1 MNKFEKNDN
10 NIELVCVMNHK
21 LNTQMFCLN
30 RCHHR
35 VYLVDVPDVNYNV
48 LLPLVSKLNN

>member
-1 MNKFEKNDN
+1 MNKFEKKFND
-10 NIELVCVMNHK
+10 IELVCVMNHK

-30 RCHHR
+30 RCHYR
-35 VYLVDVPDVNYNV
+35 VYLVDVSDVNYNV

>member
-10 NIELVCVMNHK
+10 HIELVCVINHK

-30 RCHHR
+30 RCHYR
-35 VYLVDVPDVNYNV
+35 VYLVDVSDVNYNV